1 MDNTL
6 TNERTH
12 TSSKTRIL
20 AQIGMLGAISVV
32 LMLFEIHCHLHR
44 PFTRLTLVKYRY
56 W

>member
-20 AQIGMLGAISVV
+20 GTDRNARSHLCCTDAFRDPTAICTG
-32 LMLFEIHCHLHR
+32 LLR
-44 PFTRLTLVKYRY
+44 D
-56 W
+56 